1 MFGRVDHSVD
11 AAQQGR
17 FTAPRRADNT
27 SYFFIVQRKIDIF
40 EDMVIVDIDIQVLDL
55 DNGVFITPAFL
66 GLRETSFS
74 CRFIGF
80 KWPNML
86 NRDFSFSII

>member
-17 FTAPRRADNT
+17 FTAPRRADDT
-27 SYFFIVQRKIDIF
+27 SYFFIVQRKIDVF
-40 EDMVIVDIDIQVLDL
+40 ENMVVADIDIQVLDL

-66 GLRETSFS
+66 GERDFLFLPVYRVK
-74 CRFIGF
+74 C
-80 KWPNML
+80 PNML

>member
-17 FTAPRRADNT
+17 FTAPRRADDT
-27 SYFFIVQRKIDIF
+27 SYFFIVQRKIDVF
-40 EDMVIVDIDIQVLDL
+40 ENMVVADIDIQVLDL

-66 GLRETSFS
+66 GE
-74 CRFIGF
+74 
-80 KWPNML
+80 
-86 NRDFSFSII
+86 RDFLFLPVYRV